1 VHVAV
6 YLPLVVPA
14 FAALAARPLADRLP
28 PAAATWLLAVSA
40 LALAL
45 ASSAVL
51 GMLALSALVRIPVV
65 DGLVHLSRPVIA
77 SSDAVSLPVA
87 IAAGG
92 LLVIA
97 AVAAA
102 RAVRRRGRAI
112 VAAHRHASRLPGSGQ
127 VVVTEDSA
135 ADAYTVPGWPC
146 RIVITQGM
154 LRALSAGERDV
165 LLAHERS
172 HAQGSH
178 YLFTSVARLAAAANP
193 FLRPVAAQ
201 AGYTVERWADERAAT
216 QAGDRRLTARAIARA
231 ALATS
236 AAPPDRD
243 AAMSALGL
251 ITQEGEEPPE
261 DQRRVGPPSASLP
274 RGSRRRG
281 SLSGAVPRSA
291 GLPRVSLSGAGP
303 VPRRVAALLA
313 PPPRLRLLLLAAAL
327 LLVAVSGVSALEA
340 ARNFHQLIELAQ
352 GPARL
357 NWPAGPN
364 RASCPL
370 CGINNIYAA
379 GFGSAPDGWRIS
391 QRNNRGRTA
400 VTGAGGY
407 PTWRCQPHWKSRD
420 KPRSNR

>member
-1 VHVAV
+1 MHVAV
-6 YLPLVVPA
+6 YLPLLVPA
-14 FAALAARPLADRLP
+14 FAALAARPLTDRLP

-40 LALAL
+40 LAMAV

-65 DGLVHLSRPVIA
+65 DSLVHLSRPVIA
-77 SSDAVSLPVA
+77 SSDVVSVPVA

-92 LLVIA
+92 LLVVA
-97 AVAAA
+97 VVAAG
-102 RAVRRRGRAI
+102 RAVWRRGRAI

-216 QAGDRRLTARAIARA
+216 QAGDRRLAARAIARA

-261 DQRRVGPPSASLP
+261 GQRRAGPP
-274 RGSRRRG
+274 GSG
-281 SLSGAVPRSA
+281 VRSA
-291 GLPRVSLSGAGP
+291 GLRSAGLRSVSRPGASLRRAGP

-352 GPARL
+352 G
-357 NWPAGPN
+357 
-364 RASCPL
+364 
-370 CGINNIYAA
+370 
-379 GFGSAPDGWRIS
+379 
-391 QRNNRGRTA
+391 
-400 VTGAGGY
+400 
-407 PTWRCQPHWKSRD
+407 QPG
-420 KPRSNR
+420 

>member
-6 YLPLVVPA
+6 YLPLILPV

-28 PAAATWLLAVSA
+28 PAAATWLLAASA

-51 GMLALSALVRIPVV
+51 GLIALSALVRIPVV
-65 DGLVHLSRPVIA
+65 DAIGHLSRPVIR
-77 SSDAVSLPVA
+77 SGDAVSVPVA
-87 IAAGG
+87 IVAGG
-92 LLVIA
+92 LLVMA
-97 AVAAA
+97 VVAAG
-102 RAVRRRGRAI
+102 RAVWRRGRAI
-112 VAAHRHASRLPGSGQ
+112 AAAHRHASSLPGASQ

-154 LRALSAGERDV
+154 LRALSAGEREV

-172 HAQGSH
+172 HARGSH

-193 FLRPVAAQ
+193 LLRPVAEQ

-216 QAGDRRLTARAIARA
+216 QTGDRTLAARAIAHA

-251 ITQEGEEPPE
+251 ITEERE
-261 DQRRVGPPSASLP
+261 QRAGPP
-274 RGSRRRG
+274 RGSEQGRHQ
-281 SLSGAVPRSA
+281 A
-291 GLPRVSLSGAGP
+291 GLHRAGQ

-313 PPPRLRLLLLAAAL
+313 PPPRLRPLLLTAAIV
-327 LLVAVSGVSALEA
+327 LVVISGGATLEA

-352 GPARL
+352 G
-357 NWPAGPN
+357 
-364 RASCPL
+364 
-370 CGINNIYAA
+370 
-379 GFGSAPDGWRIS
+379 
-391 QRNNRGRTA
+391 
-400 VTGAGGY
+400 
-407 PTWRCQPHWKSRD
+407 
-420 KPRSNR
+420 